1 MRPFPVDII
10 PAHVYLSEED
20 QKKLFGI
27 GYPMTILAE
36 HTQPGQLVYEE
47 TLILKAEND
56 FELLIHVLGPNWQ
69 RSHVEVSNT
78 EAVYLGCKIN
88 EVRKGDT
95 ENAVP
100 CKLIGPEGEIDLPKG
115 LIITK
120 PHLTLNLEEAE
131 KRGLRNGQ
139 SVDMEIQN
147 KTGSIIEDVLV
158 RVHPTFSNRL
168 ELHSDY
174 ARKLWIARQTYA
186 KIV

>member
-1 MRPFPVDII
+1 MRPFPVDIL

-27 GYPMTILAE
+27 GYPMTILDE

-47 TLILKAEND
+47 TLKVKAKNN
-56 FELLIHVLGPNWQ
+56 FELTIHVLGPNWQ
-69 RSHVEVSNT
+69 KSHVEVSSV
-78 EAVYLGCKIN
+78 EALYLGCNIK
-88 EVRKGDT
+88 ESRKGDT
-95 ENAVP
+95 ENASD

-115 LIITK
+115 LIVTK
-120 PHLTLNLEEAE
+120 PHLTLNVEEAE

-139 SVDMEIQN
+139 SIDMEIQN
-147 KTGSIIEDVLV
+147 KNGSIIEDVLI

-174 ARKLWIARQTYA
+174 ARQFWIARQTYA
-186 KIV
+186 KII